1 MKCLIGRLAGEKEM
15 EDMCVLFPYSQKRH
29 YTVVVLRT
37 SFFEFNVMG
46 VKTNMHGLENKNNEL
61 ENKLIWA
68 VSYFRPIRMKRRS
81 SGEVR
86 L

>member
-1 MKCLIGRLAGEKEM
+1 MFDWTFSWR
-15 EDMCVLFPYSQKRH
+15 KRDGGH
-29 YTVVVLRT
+29 VCAVSIFSKTALHRRR
-37 SFFEFNVMG
+37 FANLLFEFNVMG